1 MMNYHFRDIDTPGI
15 VCIKLI
21 FLLRVFYS
29 LYIIYERVQIT
40 PRPISVVFN
49 GKVPIHQV
57 LWCAHYEI
65 VIERSNYAN
74 N

>member
-1 MMNYHFRDIDTPGI
+1 MCSFFMFKLDYDTPGL

-21 FLLRVFYS
+21 FLLRAFYS

-49 GKVPIHQV
+49 GIVPIHQV
-57 LWCAHYEI
+57 LW
-65 VIERSNYAN
+65 
-74 N
+74 

>member
-1 MMNYHFRDIDTPGI
+1 MMYDTPGL
-15 VCIKLI
+15 VCTLYI
-21 FLLRVFYS
+21 FLLRVFLS

-49 GKVPIHQV
+49 GEVPIHQV
-57 LWCAHYEI
+57 LWCAQHET

>member
-1 MMNYHFRDIDTPGI
+1 MFYKYDTPGL
-15 VCIKLI
+15 VCSILY

-57 LWCAHYEI
+57 LW
-65 VIERSNYAN
+65 
-74 N
+74 